1 MAVAWISVLPPA
13 LAFTALAVLVS
24 IATRSSAAGI
34 GLPVIVGLTMQLC
47 AFLDGPEVARR
58 LLLTSAFGAWHGLL
72 TEPPYYGP
80 LVHGT
85 TVSAAYAVVCL
96 TMAYRLLRDRDIGG

>member
-1 MAVAWISVLPPA
+1 M
-13 LAFTALAVLVS
+13 S

-34 GLPVIVGLTMQLC
+34 GVPVLVGLTMQLC
-47 AFLDGPEVARR
+47 TLLDGPEAIRR
-58 LLLTSAFGAWHGLL
+58 LLITSAFGAWHGLL

-85 TVSAAYAVVCL
+85 VVSAAYLVVCL
-96 TMAYRLLRDRDIGG
+96 AIAYRMLRRRDIGG